1 MFLMADVTVAFWYSQ
16 WRQSCRQPTDNMQ
29 FRLFS
34 NIGPCIQQHYVLRN
48 HWLCRHFAIPPM
60 TTGLSSWLHY
70 GQNIHGPKYVRIEG
84 FRDHWPRC
92 CLAIPPMATGLSSWL
107 HYGQNIHGPKYVRTT
122 SDWGLSWSLAA
133 LLSCDTA
140 NGDGAVILTA
150 LWTKHTWTEIRPYWG
165 LSWSLAALLSC
176 DTTNGDGAVILTALW
191 TKHTWTE
198 IRPYNVGLRAF
209 VIIGRVAVLRYRQW
223 RQSCHLDCIMRKLK
237 VFKSIVISMRLVND
251 SRAWFVLTGVVEF
264 QRPGVCHVWL
274 TCHMENV
281 CETLL
286 DLAFMVAHGG
296 LGTT

>member
-70 GQNIHGPKYVRIEG
+70 GQNIHGPKYVR
-84 FRDHWPRC
+84 
-92 CLAIPPMATGLSSWL
+92 
-107 HYGQNIHGPKYVRTT
+107 TT

-140 NGDGAVILTA
+140 
-150 LWTKHTWTEIRPYWG
+150 
-165 LSWSLAALLSC
+165 
-176 DTTNGDGAVILTALW
+176 NGDGAVILTALW

-223 RQSCHLDCIMRKLK
+223 RQSCHLDRIMRKLK

>member
-84 FRDHWPRC
+84 FRDHGRVAVLRYHQWRRGCHLDCIMDKTYMDRNTSVQRRIEGFRDHWPRCCLAIPPMATGLSSWLHYGQNIHGPKYVRIEGFRDHWPRC

-140 NGDGAVILTA
+140 NGDKAVILTA
-150 LWTKHTWTEIRPYWG
+150 LCGNWKCSKV
-165 LSWSLAALLSC
+165 LSFLC
-176 DTTNGDGAVILTALW
+176 
-191 TKHTWTE
+191 
-198 IRPYNVGLRAF
+198 
-209 VIIGRVAVLRYRQW
+209 
-223 RQSCHLDCIMRKLK
+223 
-237 VFKSIVISMRLVND
+237 
-251 SRAWFVLTGVVEF
+251 
-264 QRPGVCHVWL
+264 VW
-274 TCHMENV
+274 
-281 CETLL
+281 
-286 DLAFMVAHGG
+286 
-296 LGTT
+296 